1 MLNVLEEKKSF
12 LRITQ
17 TILSWKKMKPTNYH
31 SMIIARVFKMN
42 FWSLQETWWKNL
54 SSQNFSDNQDSL
66 AVFIFAQDSIV
77 YFPH

>member
-1 MLNVLEEKKSF
+1 
-12 LRITQ
+12 
-17 TILSWKKMKPTNYH
+17 
-31 SMIIARVFKMN
+31 MIIARVFKMN